1 MTSQGLP
8 PDTAMLERLRSQ
20 LIPVVAGAAAIAAL
34 LAADLLSPASWRDD
48 LRETAFDL
56 VLASDRWLRPAA
68 DGPQAPRVVVVDIDR
83 RSLEAIGPWPWPRAT
98 MAALVEAVA
107 AAKPAL
113 TAIDILFAEQE
124 PRCAGPLARGR
135 DALGVRCEEPAVI
148 GGKAA
153 EGDMLLA
160 RSGEQTALV
169 VGFVLDPQGSAAL
182 RRIPIV
188 TRGSPSLP
196 RLWSAAGAIAPPAVL
211 ARSAAGLG
219 ALSLPAT
226 DDGVVRNVPLL
237 VGVGGHLMPGL
248 ALETLRVAGS
258 ASSYLLQAAP
268 PLLATTD
275 IRIPVAPDAFLRLLP
290 VAPERRAARVIS
302 ALDLLEHSADPSR
315 LAGAIAL
322 IGGSAPELGGL
333 RVTATDPLTPSVQIQ
348 ADAVEQI
355 AAGRFPRPIDGGRA
369 TQLLLVLVLAAGALA
384 AGAALPPVAG
394 ALAVVAMIGLTWIG
408 ATAAVLLTDRLV
420 DPLTP
425 SFGAAQ
431 VFVVAAVA
439 SFAVT
444 HRREARV
451 RRLFEQRL
459 APAVVRRIVAEP
471 GLVKLSGE
479 RREVSSLFTDVEGF
493 TAMTHRAGPGQLVAV
508 LDVYFDGISA
518 LIVEHGGMVDKMVGD
533 AVHAIFNAP
542 LDLADHPRRAVE
554 CAIAIRAWAESYRT
568 LPAPAAIGFGR
579 TRIGIETGEAVVG
592 DVGTR
597 GKLDYTAHGDAV
609 NAAARL
615 EAANKELGSAIC
627 VGPAAA
633 ARCPAGM
640 LRPLGTIAVRG
651 RDEAMAVF
659 EPWPLDTSPEWR
671 DRYAAAFALIE
682 RDPARAAVLFDQL
695 AAEYR
700 QDPVARRMADK
711 LRG

>member
-1 MTSQGLP
+1 
-8 PDTAMLERLRSQ
+8 MLERLRSQ
-20 LIPVVAGAAAIAAL
+20 QIPLAAGAAAIAAL
-34 LAADLLSPASWRDD
+34 LAAALLLPNGWRED

-56 VLASDRWLRPAA
+56 VLAPDRWLRPPA
-68 DGPQAPRVVVVDIDR
+68 DGAQGARVVVVDIDR

-113 TAIDILFAEQE
+113 AAVDILFD
-124 PRCAGPLARGR
+124 AR
-135 DALGVRCEEPAVI
+135 VT
-148 GGKAA
+148 
-153 EGDMLLA
+153 EGDSLLA
-160 RSGEQTALV
+160 RSAERTPLV
-169 VGFVLDPQGSAAL
+169 VGFELDPEGSAAL
-182 RRIPIV
+182 RRIAIV

-196 RLWSAAGAIAPPAVL
+196 ALWAARGAIAPPAPL
-211 ARSAAGLG
+211 SESAAGIG

-226 DDGVVRNVPLL
+226 DDGVVRSVPLL
-237 VGVGGHLMPGL
+237 VGVGGHVMPGF
-248 ALETLRVAGS
+248 ALETVRVARNAS
-258 ASSYLLQAAP
+258 AYLLQAAP
-268 PLLATTD
+268 PLLATAD
-275 IRIPVAPDAFLRLLP
+275 IKIPVTPDAFLRLLP

-302 ALDLLEHSADPSR
+302 ALDLLEHKADRGR

-355 AAGRFPRPIDGGRA
+355 AAGRFPRPIDGARA
-369 TQLLLVLVLAAGALA
+369 TQLLLVLVLGLAALA
-384 AGAALPPVAG
+384 ASAALPPVVG
-394 ALAVVAMIGLTWIG
+394 ALAVVAMIGLAWIG
-408 ATAAVLLTDRLV
+408 AAAAALLTDRLV

-425 SFGAAQ
+425 SFAAAQ

-444 HRREARV
+444 QRREARV

-459 APAVVRRIVAEP
+459 APAVVRRIVEEP
-471 GLVKLSGE
+471 GLVKLGGE
-479 RREVSSLFTDVEGF
+479 RREVTSLFTDVEGF
-493 TAMTHRAGPGQLVAV
+493 TAMTHRAGPGQLVAA
-508 LDVYFDGISA
+508 LDVYFEGLTA

-533 AVHAIFNAP
+533 AVHALFNAP
-542 LDLADHPRRAVE
+542 LDLPDHPRRAVE
-554 CAIAIRAWAESYRT
+554 CAVAIRSWAEAYRT

-579 TRIGIETGEAVVG
+579 TRIGIETGEVIVG
-592 DVGTR
+592 DVGAQA
-597 GKLDYTAHGDAV
+597 KLDYTAHGDAV

-633 ARCPAGM
+633 GRCPADM

-651 RDEAMAVF
+651 RDELMAVF
-659 EPWPLDTSPEWR
+659 EPWPLDTPPAWR
-671 DRYAAAFALIE
+671 ERYAAAFALSE
-682 RDPARAAVLFDQL
+682 RDPARAAVLFDEL

-700 QDPVARRMADK
+700 QDPVARGMAER
-711 LRG
+711 LRAARGGPARN

>member
-1 MTSQGLP
+1 V
-8 PDTAMLERLRSQ
+8 ANRWRKQ
-20 LIPVVAGAAAIAAL
+20 LVPLAAGAAAIAAL
-34 LAADLLSPASWRDD
+34 LAADLLLPNHWRDNV
-48 LRETAFDL
+48 RETAFDL
-56 VLASDRWLRPAA
+56 VLASDRWLRPPA
-68 DGPQAPRVVVVDIDR
+68 DGPEGARVVVVDIDR

-113 TAIDILFAEQE
+113 AAIDILFAEQE
-124 PRCAGPLARGR
+124 PRCAGT
-135 DALGVRCEEPAVI
+135 
-148 GGKAA
+148 
-153 EGDMLLA
+153 LA
-160 RSGEQTALV
+160 RSRDGQGARCEPAALEAKATEGDSLLAQSAERTPLV
-169 VGFVLDPQGSAAL
+169 VGFVLDPEGSAAL

-196 RLWSAAGAIAPPAVL
+196 ALWAAPGAIAPPAPL
-211 ARSAAGLG
+211 SESAAGIG

-226 DDGVVRNVPLL
+226 DDGVVRSVPLL
-237 VGVGGHLMPGL
+237 VGVGGHLMPGF
-248 ALETLRVAGS
+248 AIEMVRVARG

-268 PLLATTD
+268 PLLATAD
-275 IRIPVAPDAFLRLLP
+275 IRIPLAPDAFLRLLP
-290 VAPERRAARVIS
+290 VTPERRAARVIS
-302 ALDLLEHSADPSR
+302 ALDLLEHKADRGR

-322 IGGSAPELGGL
+322 VGGSAPELGGL

-355 AAGRFPRPIDGGRA
+355 DAGRFPRPIDGARA
-369 TQLLLVLVLAAGALA
+369 TQLLLVLVLGLGALA
-384 AGAALPPVAG
+384 AAATLPPVVG

-408 ATAAVLLTDRLV
+408 AAAAALLTDRLV

-444 HRREARV
+444 QRREARV

-459 APAVVRRIVAEP
+459 APAVVRRIIEEP
-471 GLVKLSGE
+471 GLVKLGGE
-479 RREVSSLFTDVEGF
+479 RREVTSLFTDVEGF

-508 LDVYFDGISA
+508 LDVYFEGITA
-518 LIVEHGGMVDKMVGD
+518 LIVEHGGMADKIVGD
-533 AVHAIFNAP
+533 AMHAIFNAP
-542 LDLADHPRRAVE
+542 LDLPDHPRRAVE
-554 CAIAIRAWAESYRT
+554 CAIAIRSWAEAYRA

-579 TRIGIETGEAVVG
+579 TRIGIETGEAIVG
-592 DVGTR
+592 DVGVR
-597 GKLDYTAHGDAV
+597 AKLDYTAHGDAV

-627 VGPAAA
+627 VGPTAAT
-633 ARCPAGM
+633 RCPPDM

-651 RDEAMAVF
+651 RDEVMAVF
-659 EPWPLDTSPEWR
+659 EPWPLDTPAGWR
-671 DRYAAAFALIE
+671 ERYSAAFALID
-682 RDPARAAVLFDQL
+682 RDAARAATLFEEL
-695 AAEYR
+695 VAEYQ
-700 QDPVARRMADK
+700 QDRVARGIAER
-711 LRG
+711 LRAANEGPARS